1 MTSPKDLSWVH
12 SPAGDYLNQVSRQVL
27 GRDIPALLLMVLMLV
42 IMLVFLAVSALF
54 LIWLERKISAR
65 IQNRMGPMLTGPGML
80 KNRSMWT
87 GGLMQTVADAIK
99 LLLKEL
105 IIPSRADP
113 IPFVLAP
120 VLIFGVCVSA
130 FLVIP
135 FAPALSVVDLN
146 IGLLYVIS
154 VSSLTVLSI
163 IMAGWSSNNKYSL
176 LGGLRSAAQMLS
188 YEIPLLFA
196 LLGPI
201 LMAGTMSMQGIVE
214 AQRKLGVW
222 YIVPSLLGAVI
233 YYVAAIAEV
242 NRPPFDIPEAESE
255 LVAGYVSEYSGMM
268 FAMFFLAEFCNMMLV
283 CAVAATVFL
292 GGWNIPFWTY
302 FAEIPTDPNLLYTVL
317 GCLVFFAKVYFLILI
332 MMWIRWTFPRVR
344 PDHLMNLGWKFMLPL
359 AFLNLL
365 VCAGIAVM
373 LAESTINGTSLGA
386 LPVWGVGLLS
396 AILVWGALSVF
407 KGGES
412 EAYDQIP
419 RLETK
424 EIA

>member
-1 MTSPKDLSWVH
+1 MNEPTWINN
-12 SPAGDYLNQVSRQVL
+12 PAGQYFQQWVKQST
-27 GRDIPALLLMVLMLV
+27 GWEMPPLLLMI
-42 IMLVFLAVSALF
+42 IMLAVMLIFLAVSALF

-65 IQNRMGPMLTGPGML
+65 IQNRMGPMLTGPGGL
-80 KNRSMWT
+80 KNGSMWT
-87 GGLMQTVADAIK
+87 GGLFQTVADAIK

-105 IIPSRADP
+105 IIPGRADP
-113 IPFVLAP
+113 VPFIMAP
-120 VLIFGVCVSA
+120 VLIFGVSVSA

-135 FAPALSVVDLN
+135 WAPALSVADLN

-201 LMAGTMSMQGIVE
+201 LMAGTLSMQGIVE
-214 AQRKLGVW
+214 AQRELGVW
-222 YIVPSLLGAVI
+222 FIVPSFLGAVI

-268 FAMFFLAEFCNMMLV
+268 FAMFFLAEFSNMMLV
-283 CAVAATVFL
+283 SAIATTVFL
-292 GGWNIPFWTY
+292 GGWAVPFLPLPEQPDLW
-302 FAEIPTDPNLLYTVL
+302 YTVL
-317 GCLVFFAKVYFLILI
+317 GGVVFFIKMYLLILL

-344 PDHLMNLGWKFMLPL
+344 PDHLMNMGWKFMLPL
-359 AFLNLL
+359 AFVNLMICAAVTIFQVEFQGHERYMVQL
-365 VCAGIAVM
+365 FVAGIGLV
-373 LAESTINGTSLGA
+373 S
-386 LPVWGVGLLS
+386 VGLVL
-396 AILVWGALSVF
+396 WALSFF
-407 KGGES
+407 KEKES
-412 EAYDQIP
+412 SDYAMLKAEEEAQ
-419 RLETK
+419 E
-424 EIA
+424 

>member
-1 MTSPKDLSWVH
+1 MNEPTWINN
-12 SPAGDYLNQVSRQVL
+12 PAGQYFQQWVKQST
-27 GRDIPALLLMVLMLV
+27 GWEMPPLLLMI
-42 IMLVFLAVSALF
+42 IMLAVMLIFLAVSALF

-65 IQNRMGPMLTGPGML
+65 IQNRMGPMLTGPGGL
-80 KNRSMWT
+80 KNGSMWT
-87 GGLMQTVADAIK
+87 GGLFQTVADAIK

-105 IIPSRADP
+105 IIPGRADP
-113 IPFVLAP
+113 VPFIMAP
-120 VLIFGVCVSA
+120 VLIFGVSVSA

-135 FAPALSVVDLN
+135 WAPALSVADLN

-201 LMAGTMSMQGIVE
+201 LMAGTLSMQGIVE
-214 AQRKLGVW
+214 AQRELGVW
-222 YIVPSLLGAVI
+222 FIVPSFLGAVI

-268 FAMFFLAEFCNMMLV
+268 FAMFFLAEFSNMMLV
-283 CAVAATVFL
+283 SAIATTVFL
-292 GGWNIPFWTY
+292 GGWAVPFLPLPEQPDLW
-302 FAEIPTDPNLLYTVL
+302 YTVL
-317 GCLVFFAKVYFLILI
+317 GGVVFFIKMYLLILL

-344 PDHLMNLGWKFMLPL
+344 PDHLMNMGWKFMLPL
-359 AFLNLL
+359 AFVNLMICAAVTIFQAEFQGHERYMVQL
-365 VCAGIAVM
+365 FVAGIGLV
-373 LAESTINGTSLGA
+373 S
-386 LPVWGVGLLS
+386 VGLVL
-396 AILVWGALSVF
+396 WALSFF
-407 KGGES
+407 KEKES
-412 EAYDQIP
+412 SDYAMLKAEEEAQ
-419 RLETK
+419 E
-424 EIA
+424 